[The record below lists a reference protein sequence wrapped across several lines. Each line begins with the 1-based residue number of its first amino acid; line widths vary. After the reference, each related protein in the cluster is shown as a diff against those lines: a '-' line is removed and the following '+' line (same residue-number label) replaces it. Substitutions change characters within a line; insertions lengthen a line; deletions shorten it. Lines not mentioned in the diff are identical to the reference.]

1 MRYAGDPA
9 KGRLFILL
17 ETVEQFAILACPM
30 QNLAIASYSFM
41 RKLIITLIATSW
53 LPLFSFS
60 VLAAATPAA
69 ASSTANASDFW
80 LIIEGAG
87 IFIWPLGLSSVLAVF
102 IIVER
107 LIALRTSRVL
117 PSHLENAF
125 VEGKLPE
132 RVSNDSVAGRLLN
145 FYNLRHPDPEQLKAF
160 ARLQITRMERG
171 MFILDTI
178 VSAAP
183 LLGLLGT
190 VVGLV
195 KVFGGISPETGL
207 PDPKNF
213 VAGVALALTTTVIG
227 LCIAIPALVFSNY
240 LNRRIDTLA
249 AKLNVGVQRLL
260 ALKAVEKEL
269 AGQTQHQ
276 SQ

>member
-1 MRYAGDPA
+1 MRAP
-9 KGRLFILL
+9 
-17 ETVEQFAILACPM
+17 TVF
-30 QNLAIASYSFM
+30 
-41 RKLIITLIATSW
+41 LIAIYW
-53 LPLFSFS
+53 LSHLSA
-60 VLAAATPAA
+60 LAATTPEAAQAA
-69 ASSTANASDFW
+69 APDEFW
-80 LIIEGAG
+80 VIIEGAG
-87 IFIWPLGLSSVLAVF
+87 IFIWPLGLCSVLAVF

-107 LIALRTSRVL
+107 LVALRPSRVI
-117 PSHLENAF
+117 PTHLEEAF
-125 VEGKLPE
+125 VEGKLPD

-207 PDPKNF
+207 PDPKTF

-260 ALKAVEKEL
+260 ALKAIEKEL
-269 AGQTQHQ
+269 AGQSQ
-276 SQ
+276 SQSH